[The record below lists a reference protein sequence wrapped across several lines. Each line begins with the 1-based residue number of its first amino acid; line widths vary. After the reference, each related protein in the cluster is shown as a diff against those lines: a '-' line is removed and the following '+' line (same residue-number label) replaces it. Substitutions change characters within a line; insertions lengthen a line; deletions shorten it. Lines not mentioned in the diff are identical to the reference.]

1 MSRDFGDHSSA
12 TGSVLDGLEV
22 QDVLSG
28 AFYTPAPVE
37 TEVPRAKT
45 ISTPRKRKAKAKPK
59 HYKVI
64 CVSMYNP
71 DIANLD
77 AMVKE
82 LKARGVTKANRSAL
96 IRHALSLV
104 DLDNVPRGM

>member
-1 MSRDFGDHSSA
+1 MSNEYDSHASVTS
-12 TGSVLDGLEV
+12 SVLDGLEV

-28 AFYTPAPVE
+28 AFYTPEPVE
-37 TEVPRAKT
+37 TEVPKAKT
-45 ISTPRKRKAKAKPK
+45 LSSKKRKAKAKPK

-77 AMVKE
+77 NMVKE
-82 LKARGVTKANRSAL
+82 LKARGITKANRSAL